1 MATFDGWDAP
11 LYGYSLPNGQDTLA
25 HYRTKGSKNG
35 VRRYQT
41 ESGEWTPLGLKE
53 RKAREG
59 WGDGRKARKEARQ
72 AARRERK
79 AERARRS
86 EAYKEQRRKNNVK
99 SMTDEELRAKIER
112 AKLEQ
117 EYREIS
123 KSPLRIAG
131 EKLVTAYLKN
141 KEERDRRRDEK
152 ENKTYEMLKLKEQT
166 KQAEL
171 RKAETEARAK
181 ADEARAKADKAKAET
196 DLKDIE
202 TGTRAKQLKLDTLKA
217 KGTLTIT
224 GGIKR
229 MFNTMLVGRGER
241 KAATAQ
247 GRAFVNDVF
256 RNRRKVDRY
265 NKKLDPWQ
273 TPMGHDPD
281 EWTRRPGKGGK
292 GKGNKNS

>member
-41 ESGEWTPLGLKE
+41 ESGEWTPLGLRL

-59 WGDGRKARKEARQ
+59 WGEGRAERKAAKQ
-72 AARRERK
+72 AARSERK
-79 AERARRS
+79 AERAKRI
-86 EAYKEQRRKNNVK
+86 ADYKEQRRKSNPKN
-99 SMTDEELRAKIER
+99 MTDEELRAKIER

-123 KSPLRIAG
+123 KSPARVAG
-131 EKLVTAYLKN
+131 EKLIGVYLKS
-141 KEERDRRRDEK
+141 KAERERRREDK

-166 KQAEL
+166 KQAEI

-181 ADEARAKADKAKAET
+181 ADEAKAGADKARAET
-196 DLKDIE
+196 DRLDIE
-202 TGTRAKQLKLDTLKA
+202 KGTRMKQLKLDTKRA
-217 KGTLTIT
+217 NATLTIR

-229 MFNTMLVGRGER
+229 MVNTMLTARGDR
-241 KAATAQ
+241 KAATKQ
-247 GRAFVNDVF
+247 GRSFVNDVF
-256 RNRRKVDRY
+256 RNRRKVDKY
-265 NKKLDPWQ
+265 NRNLDPWQ
-273 TPMGHDPD
+273 TPMDHDPN

-292 GKGNKNS
+292 GGKS